1 MRLGLKAWLCA
12 NTWSRHAKQ
21 LIPHDSV
28 SLCAHKMRVCGHD
41 WFEVCVKSAYSH
53 YTFLLFKFQF
63 MCEKI
68 HVHCFTVNTSFG
80 GLNLSER
87 LSHLQKSPFIL
98 FGAFPCPG
106 VCYLAFASKKLVKL
120 QKTCSKYTTKL
131 LLKFH
136 KLLLRISIKYL
147 NKIQFYL
154 YSAQITTSDAS
165 KRFRL

>member
-1 MRLGLKAWLCA
+1 MLEEGKGKYSMRLGLKAWLCA

-28 SLCAHKMRVCGHD
+28 SLCAHKMRVCGYD

-98 FGAFPCPG
+98 FWGFSLSWSLLSSFCI
-106 VCYLAFASKKLVKL
+106 
-120 QKTCSKYTTKL
+120 QKAGKTTKNM
-131 LLKFH
+131 F
-136 KLLLRISIKYL
+136 
-147 NKIQFYL
+147 
-154 YSAQITTSDAS
+154 QIYY
-165 KRFRL
+165 